1 LFRQET
7 SRSIF
12 VAKSRLVQATER
24 FGDCLIVVHLQED
37 LMRSYERC
45 GLSNAAAEAR
55 DALMESRS
63 HLLASL
69 SELDRAQRETKQTV

>member
-1 LFRQET
+1 MR
-7 SRSIF
+7 IV
-12 VAKSRLVQATER
+12 VAKSWLEQATER

-37 LMRSYERC
+37 LLRSYERC

-63 HLLASL
+63 RLITALA
-69 SELDRAQRETKQTV
+69 ELDRALPDLPP